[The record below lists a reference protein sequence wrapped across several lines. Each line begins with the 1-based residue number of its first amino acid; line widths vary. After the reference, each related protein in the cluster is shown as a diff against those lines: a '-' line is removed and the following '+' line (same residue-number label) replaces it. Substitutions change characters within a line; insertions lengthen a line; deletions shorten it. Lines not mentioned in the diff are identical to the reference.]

1 MEPSERNDTS
11 FFSLKLEPRERFRTR
26 FGERAAPFTQ
36 LPPEEQD
43 AVLENWRSS
52 SVAFRRTAYKA
63 LFNVCAGLYLSHPA
77 TWARMGYGGPPNP
90 KALRVAYSFNLVDLD
105 ALSARAAV
113 PTTDA
118 APNADS
124 KGS

>member
-1 MEPSERNDTS
+1 MD
-11 FFSLKLEPRERFRTR
+11 L
-26 FGERAAPFTQ
+26 A
-36 LPPEEQD
+36 LPPQ
-43 AVLENWRSS
+43 VTPR
-52 SVAFRRTAYKA
+52 AFARLAEI
-63 LFNVCAGLYLSHPA
+63 NAGA
-77 TWARMGYGGPPNP
+77 EAP